1 MSAAYT
7 EHDTARLLTEPG
19 KQATLATSRAERRTP
34 FARDRARVLHSA
46 ALRRLSGK
54 TQVVGPGEGTELR
67 GVPRTRLTH
76 SLEVAQIG
84 RSIAEELGCD
94 PDLVD
99 AAGLAHDIGHPPFGH
114 NGELALD
121 EIAGECGGFEG
132 NAQTLRILTR
142 LEPKVYDD
150 ERPLGLNLTRAC
162 LDAATKY
169 PWPRSGEYPAS
180 RSGEYLPSR
189 SGEYP
194 LSRSGEYPLPRS
206 GEYPLPRSGKY
217 PPPRTDRQR
226 KFGVYPDDLAVFGWM
241 REGAPPGRRCL
252 EAQIMDWADDVAYSV
267 HDVEDG
273 ILAGRVRLA
282 ALTDP
287 AERSALATLAAQQFC
302 TLPVE
307 MIEDAALGLLKLPA
321 VDALTA
327 GFDGSLAAHVALK
340 AMTSELVG
348 RFAAAAIDETRERAG
363 TAVLRR
369 YDADLAVPAEVAAEV
384 ALLKAVGLRFVFTD
398 SKRLALHADQR
409 ALLAELVDLLSRR
422 APENLDP
429 LFGPQW
435 LAASDDAAR
444 LRVVVDRVATLT
456 DRQAIEWR
464 SRLTYS

>member
-7 EHDTARLLTEPG
+7 EHDTARLLTEPD
-19 KQATLATSRAERRTP
+19 KQAVLVASRAERRTP

-46 ALRRLSGK
+46 ALRRLAGK

-84 RSIAEELGCD
+84 RSIADELGCD

-142 LEPKVYDD
+142 LEPKVHNY
-150 ERPLGLNLTRAC
+150 ERPHGLNLTRAC

-169 PWPRSGEYPAS
+169 PWPRSGECQPPQS
-180 RSGEYLPSR
+180 GECPPRRSGECQ
-189 SGEYP
+189 
-194 LSRSGEYPLPRS
+194 
-206 GEYPLPRSGKY
+206 
-217 PPPRTDRQR
+217 PPRTDRLS

-241 REGAPPGRRCL
+241 REGASPGRRCL

-282 ALTDP
+282 ALADP
-287 AERSALATLAAQQFC
+287 AERSALATLAARQFS

-327 GFDGSLAAHVALK
+327 GFDGSLAAQVALK
-340 AMTSELVG
+340 TITSELVG
-348 RFAAAAIDETRERAG
+348 RFAAAAIDETRQRAG
-363 TAVLRR
+363 TAALRR
-369 YDADLAVPAEVAAEV
+369 YSADLAVPDEVAAEV
-384 ALLKAVGLRFVFTD
+384 ALLKAVGLHFVLTD
-398 SKRLALHADQR
+398 SKRRALHAHQR
-409 ALLAELVDLLSRR
+409 ALIAELVDLLSRR
-422 APENLDP
+422 APEELDP

-435 LAASDDAAR
+435 LAAASDAAR
-444 LRVVVDRVATLT
+444 LRVVVDQVASLT
-456 DRQAIEWR
+456 DRQAIVWR
-464 SRLTYS
+464 SRLSHE